1 LLELAIQVDSNIN
14 GHAIARV
21 PKLSH
26 NCINIKNLIAYFT
39 KNEAFELVVVHST
52 HAINSLTFGLIFQ
65 TSVESLTNSKI
76 SKWPFL
82 GVVFRKQKTYFI

>member
-1 LLELAIQVDSNIN
+1 LLELAIQVDSN

-26 NCINIKNLIAYFT
+26 NCINIKNSIAHFT
-39 KNEAFELVVVHST
+39 KNEGLELVVAHST
-52 HAINSLTFGLIFQ
+52 HAINSFLTFGLIFQ
-65 TSVESLTNSKI
+65 TGVESLTSSKI

-82 GVVFRKQKTYFI
+82 GVVFRKQKTSFI